1 MRAARALRRK
11 DDAPRLDHRRR
22 ATRPSSSD
30 DARDAR
36 GRRRRRA
43 SRRARGAPSTP
54 DAWTQKTTIQVFV
67 EGRDWSFRGLTPVA
81 EDGGREK
88 REEKR
93 RDERRETRDDGV
105 R

>member
-1 MRAARALRRK
+1 
-11 DDAPRLDHRRR
+11 
-22 ATRPSSSD
+22 
-30 DARDAR
+30 
-36 GRRRRRA
+36 
-43 SRRARGAPSTP
+43 
-54 DAWTQKTTIQVFV
+54 V